1 MSEDPEYRC
10 FIGGLAWS
18 TSDRGLRD
26 AFEKY
31 GHLVEAKVN
40 LLSLF
45 YRLSTLLVAV
55 TLKL

>member
-10 FIGGLAWS
+10 FIGGLAWT

-40 LLSLF
+40 FLSLF
-45 YRLSTLLVAV
+45 PQWLSVLLV
-55 TLKL
+55 TET